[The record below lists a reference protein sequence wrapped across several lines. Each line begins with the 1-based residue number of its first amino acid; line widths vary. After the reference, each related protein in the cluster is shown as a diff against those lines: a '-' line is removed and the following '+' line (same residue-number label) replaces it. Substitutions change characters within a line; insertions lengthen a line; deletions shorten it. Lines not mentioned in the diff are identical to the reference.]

1 MAVTET
7 RMDIPD
13 SVKPFLGPKPKQ
25 LWIDGAWVDAD
36 DGRTF
41 ETINPATEEV
51 LAHVALAG
59 APDVDRAVRA
69 ARTAFDDGR
78 WSDLPPRHKEAML
91 RRLADVIDAH
101 AEELAILETLD
112 NGKPLGS
119 ARNEMRG
126 CAETFRYYAGW
137 PTKIHGSVLPTAA
150 DRHNYVRREPVGVCG
165 QIIPWNYP
173 MTMAAWKV
181 APALACGNTCVL
193 KPAEQTPLT
202 ALRFAELT
210 AEAGL
215 PDGIVNVIT
224 GDGTTGAAIVEHP
237 GVDKIAFT
245 GSVEVGKKVMAAAAG
260 TVKRVSLELGG
271 KSPNIVFADAD
282 MDAAVRMAMFGVFSN
297 SGQICTA
304 ATRLFLE
311 KPIHDE
317 FVDKLTAFT
326 GNVKVGSGFEED
338 VLVGPLVSA
347 EQLERVSG
355 YLEVGKE
362 EGATAATGGG
372 RVERTGYFVEP
383 TIFTGVRND
392 MRIAQEEIFGPVL
405 SVIPFADID
414 DAMAQ
419 GNDTDYGLAA
429 AVWTRDISKAHRA
442 AAALRAGTVW
452 VNCYFEGDMTTPF
465 GGYKQ
470 SGFGR
475 EKGEA
480 SLDLYTQQKSVIVKL

>member
-1 MAVTET
+1 ME
-7 RMDIPD
+7 IPD
-13 SVKPFLGPKPKQ
+13 DVKGFLDGKPKQ
-25 LWIDGAWVDAD
+25 LWIDGGWVPPT

-41 ETINPATEEV
+41 ETVNPATEEV
-51 LAHVALAG
+51 LANVALAG
-59 APDVDRAVRA
+59 ARDVDAAVGA
-69 ARTAFDDGR
+69 ARAAFDDGR
-78 WSDLPPRHKEAML
+78 WSEVPPRHKEAVL
-91 RRLADVIDAH
+91 RRIADVIDEH

-112 NGKPLGS
+112 NGKPLTM

-126 CAETFRYYAGW
+126 CAETFRYYSGW
-137 PTKIHGSVLPTAA
+137 PTKMHGSVLPTAS

-173 MTMAAWKV
+173 MVMVSWKI

-210 AEAGL
+210 AEAGV
-215 PDGIVNVIT
+215 PDGVVNILT

-245 GSVEVGKKVMAAAAG
+245 GSVEVGRKIMAAAAG
-260 TVKRVSLELGG
+260 TIKKVSLELGG

-282 MDAAVRMAMFGVFSN
+282 MDAAVRMAMFGVFTN

-311 KPIHDE
+311 EEIHDE
-317 FVDKLTAFT
+317 FVGKLKGFT
-326 GNVKVGSGFEED
+326 EEVTVGTGFEEG
-338 VLVGPLVSA
+338 VLVGPLVSS
-347 EQLERVSG
+347 EQLERVTG
-355 YLEVGKE
+355 YMEVGKE
-362 EGATAATGGG
+362 EGAEAVTGGS
-372 RVERTGYFVEP
+372 RVDRTGYFVEP

-392 MRIAQEEIFGPVL
+392 MRIAREEIFGPVL
-405 SVIPFADID
+405 SVIPFVDVE
-414 DAMAQ
+414 DALAQ

-442 AAALRAGTVW
+442 AAALRAGTIW
-452 VNCYFEGDMTTPF
+452 VNCYFEGDTTTPF

>member
-13 SVKPFLGPKPKQ
+13 AVKPFLGSTKQ
-25 LWIDGAWVDAD
+25 LWIDGSWVDPV

-41 ETINPATEEV
+41 ETVNPATEQV
-51 LAHVALAG
+51 LANVALAG
-59 APDVDRAVRA
+59 PRDVDAAVRA
-69 ARTAFDDGR
+69 ARAAFDDGR
-78 WSDLPPRHKEAML
+78 WSDVPPRQKEAAL
-91 RRLADVIDAH
+91 RRLADVIDEH

-112 NGKPLGS
+112 NGKPLAMAKG
-119 ARNEMRG
+119 EMRG

-137 PTKIHGSVLPTAA
+137 PTKIHGSVLPSSA

-173 MTMAAWKV
+173 MVMASWKV

-210 AEAGL
+210 AEAGI
-215 PDGIVNVIT
+215 PDGVVNVLT
-224 GDGTTGAAIVEHP
+224 GDGSTGAAIVEHR

-260 TVKRVSLELGG
+260 TIKKVSLELGG

-282 MDAAVRMAMFGVFSN
+282 MDTAVRTAMFGVFTN

-311 KPIHDE
+311 QSIHDE
-317 FVDKLTAFT
+317 FVDKLKTYT
-326 GNVKVGSGFEED
+326 ESVKVGTGFD
-338 VLVGPLVSA
+338 DGVLVGPLVSS

-355 YLEVGKE
+355 YLDVGKQE
-362 EGATAATGGG
+362 AEAVTGGS
-372 RVERTGYFVEP
+372 RVDRTGYFVEP

-405 SVIPFADID
+405 SVIPFADIE
-414 DAMAQ
+414 DALSQ

-429 AVWTRDISKAHRA
+429 AVWTRDISKAHKA

-452 VNCYFEGDMTTPF
+452 VNCYFEGDMSTPF

-480 SLDLYTQQKSVIVKL
+480 SLDLYTQQKSVVIKL